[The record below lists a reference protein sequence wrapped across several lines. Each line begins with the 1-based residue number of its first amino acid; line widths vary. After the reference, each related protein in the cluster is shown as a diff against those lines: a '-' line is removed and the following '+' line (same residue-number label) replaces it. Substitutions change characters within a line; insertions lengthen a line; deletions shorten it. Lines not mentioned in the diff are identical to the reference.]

1 MKTRKTVL
9 KEEFVRVRI
18 DAIEKDRLDKLV
30 NMSRRKK
37 SDIVREGLF
46 ELYKVKYPECL
57 V

>member
-46 ELYKVKYPECL
+46 ELYKIKYPECL

>member
-1 MKTRKTVL
+1 MKTRKNVL

-18 DAIEKDRLDKLV
+18 DSIEKDRLDKLV